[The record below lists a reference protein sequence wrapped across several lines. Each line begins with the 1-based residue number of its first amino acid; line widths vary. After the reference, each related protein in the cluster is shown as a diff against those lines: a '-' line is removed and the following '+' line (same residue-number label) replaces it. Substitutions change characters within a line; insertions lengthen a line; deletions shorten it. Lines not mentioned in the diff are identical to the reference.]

1 MSLSTKRAWEIVRSA
16 WAPSWF
22 ANTFRH
28 AEFDRRDAER
38 TGPLRVVAM
47 CTASSARSMR
57 GRCSAWKGPGDSSP
71 QKTARAGATHRAGH
85 GAEELRPPSDRTL
98 PQCVTWFF
106 SANGTYL

>member
-1 MSLSTKRAWEIVRSA
+1 MSLSTKRAWELVRSA
-16 WAPSWF
+16 WLLLGSPIPSGTPSSIGATQSGPARFGSSRCAPL
-22 ANTFRH
+22 H
-28 AEFDRRDAER
+28 RRGVCA
-38 TGPLRVVAM
+38 GGA
-47 CTASSARSMR
+47 A
-57 GRCSAWKGPGDSSP
+57 AWKGPGDSSP